1 MIINLR
7 TRNKTQILLA
17 EAQSNQNQK
26 IRIKKIESSAQ
37 NMPWSMARQ
46 SKPFLFDDTR
56 THIRELITQVALP

>member
-26 IRIKKIESSAQ
+26 IRIKKFEGA
-37 NMPWSMARQ
+37 MHKTLTLEAARQ
-46 SKPFLFDDTR
+46 IHATYFVTLLLKYSYR
-56 THIRELITQVALP
+56 Q